1 MLLAGSVTPLLWPR
15 RDDADGFGDRPERRS
30 GRASHRERDTHVST
44 QAQANT
50 STQEREPTREELLA
64 KIAALE
70 AQVKPA
76 RVEQPMRV
84 IAMAHVDTGEAN
96 AKWIRDLGEFE
107 FAGNVVSVPRT
118 WVAIGRDAK
127 SAEAYQ
133 IRDAHVALLVGAL
146 TSE

>member
-1 MLLAGSVTPLLWPR
+1 MPSAR
-15 RDDADGFGDRPERRS
+15 RCQRLDRPAAERHRS
-30 GRASHRERDTHVST
+30 SAGQAQRDTHVST
-44 QAQANT
+44 QAQAHT
-50 STQEREPTREELLA
+50 DTASEREAALLA
-64 KIAALE
+64 RIAELE

-84 IAMAHVDTGEAN
+84 IAMAHVDTGEPN
-96 AKWIRDLGEFE
+96 AKWIRDLGEFD

-133 IRDAHVALLVGAL
+133 IRDAHVSLLVGAL
-146 TSE
+146 TSD